1 MTRKIPFTNFSAMH
15 TPIRSD
21 LIKAFEQVLKSEW
34 FILGEEVSRFEEEYA
49 EWSEVT
55 YTVGVNSGL
64 DALELSLRS
73 CQVGPGDEVIVPSN
87 TYIATALA
95 ATHVGATPV
104 FVECNETTHL
114 IDVDQIEDA
123 ISSKT
128 KAIIPVHL
136 YGQACDMSAIL
147 SIAKKNELFVIEDN
161 AQAHGATWL
170 GKKTGSFGHVNA
182 TSFYPGKNLGS
193 LGDAGAVTTNSKE
206 IAKQV
211 QMLRNYGSQTK
222 YYNSVVGFNKRLDEI
237 QAALLRIKLKH
248 LDSWTAERQFIAR
261 KYDEVL
267 TGVGDLKLPA
277 ITEGASHVYHLYVV
291 RTEHRDGLAAFLQE
305 RGVAT
310 LIHYPIPP
318 HLQNCY
324 EYLGYK
330 AGSLPIAE
338 KLAKSVI
345 SLPLWPGLT
354 ENDVSY
360 VGDIIR
366 LFFSKK
372 RKS

>member
-1 MTRKIPFTNFSAMH
+1 MH
-15 TPIRSD
+15 NPIRSD
-21 LIKAFEQVLKSEW
+21 LSKAFGQVLKSEW
-34 FILGEEVSRFEEEYA
+34 FILGEEVRRFEEEYA
-49 EWSEVT
+49 AWSEVT

-73 CQVGPGDEVIVPSN
+73 CQVGPGDEVIIPSN

-114 IDVDQIEDA
+114 IDVNQVERA

-136 YGQACDMSAIL
+136 YGQACDMSAIM
-147 SIAKKNELFVIEDN
+147 SIANKYGLFVIEDN

-170 GKKTGSFGHVNA
+170 GQKTGSFGHVSA
-182 TSFYPGKNLGS
+182 TSFYPGKNLGA
-193 LGDAGAVTTNSKE
+193 LGDAGAVTTNDQE
-206 IAKQV
+206 IAEQV
-211 QMLRNYGSQTK
+211 EMLRNYGSQTK
-222 YYNSVVGFNKRLDEI
+222 YYNNVIGFNKRLDEI
-237 QAALLRIKLKH
+237 QAAFLRVKLRH

-261 KYDEVL
+261 IYDEVL
-267 TGVGDLKLPA
+267 TGIGDLRLPKL
-277 ITEGASHVYHLYVV
+277 TEGASHVYHLYVV
-291 RTEHRDGLAAFLQE
+291 QTEYRDGLAAFLQE

-324 EYLGYK
+324 KHLGYE
-330 AGSLPIAE
+330 AGTFPIAE
-338 KLAKSVI
+338 KLAKSII
-345 SLPLWPGLT
+345 SLPLWPGMT
-354 ENDVSY
+354 QNEVCHVADM
-360 VGDIIR
+360 IR
-366 LFFSKK
+366 LFFLNNAKK
-372 RKS
+372 KS